1 MARLPGLGAFS
12 SCLFLVAVS
21 GLRVLVSSTLTLV
34 RLRCVITFFVLPR
47 ASRASG
53 WRHAADNNLT
63 ALGYGKWKGGF
74 PGGEAFF
81 KQWLDEGMTGD
92 VPDMPDELQSRTEF
106 EAPEPKVDPR
116 EWYADM
122 VPVPEGQTSKPKVSE
137 LLSAAGSAV
146 ESAVNDVAEAASE
159 SGAALAA
166 VAGGD
171 ASGVKKAVKKVS
183 KKVGAAAADESQGP
197 DPALYEQY
205 YPADKRYL
213 APNINVSEADNLVSM
228 NMAPVESAFYERFYP
243 KETLNKAPKIDI
255 FYSGALNTASVSLKM
270 EEVEGLPALA
280 VVPKG
285 DIQTSLVPSAG
296 GGLKLDFS
304 VSGGDQLNAY
314 SDPRS
319 VDKYNAML
327 RGAAAAAPAA
337 PSAAPVKAGAKKVA
351 AKAAAPA
358 KKAGIKLPNPFA
370 KK

>member
-1 MARLPGLGAFS
+1 MQHSNVLSISLRGHA
-12 SCLFLVAVS
+12 LFLFCPVS
-21 GLRVLVSSTLTLV
+21 LV
-34 RLRCVITFFVLPR
+34 RLAGRCFAR
-47 ASRASG
+47 GNR
-53 WRHAADNNLT
+53 T

-81 KQWLDEGMTGD
+81 KQWLAEGMTGD

-146 ESAVNDVAEAASE
+146 ESAVNDVADVASE

-166 VAGGD
+166 VAGGGA
-171 ASGVKKAVKKVS
+171 ASAKQAVKKVS
-183 KKVGAAAADESQGP
+183 KKVGAAAVDGDEGP
-197 DPALYEQY
+197 NPALYEQY

-213 APNINVSEADNLVSM
+213 APNISVSEADQNVSM
-228 NMAPVESAFYERFYP
+228 NMAPVEAAFYERFYP

-255 FYSGALNTASVSLKM
+255 FYSGSLNTASVSLKM
-270 EEVEGLPALA
+270 EDVEGLPALA

-285 DIQTSLVPSAG
+285 DVQTSLVPSAG

-304 VSGGDQLNAY
+304 VSGGEQLNAY

-319 VDKYNAML
+319 VDKYEAML

-337 PSAAPVKAGAKKVA
+337 PNAAASVKAGAKKVA